1 MTQPEDRPVSRW
13 SRIGGPLVLL
23 LAAASFGVVAV
34 SVLIPSDAERELAS
48 FAPSAEQ
55 PDPSMRIPGID
66 VSPVANHDHAGAA
79 GATNS
84 PVDRRIGPP
93 VGGPH
98 GPGYAACDG
107 VAYPDPILETDA
119 VHAMERGAV
128 WITYDPARIAANTV
142 QALTVTRVTDDDFLL
157 MSPYP
162 GLDSPISLQAWGHRL
177 ALDTPDDPRFEHFI
191 RALSDNPYLAP
202 LPDADCAPGT

>member
-1 MTQPEDRPVSRW
+1 M
-13 SRIGGPLVLL
+13 
-23 LAAASFGVVAV
+23 

-55 PDPSMRIPGID
+55 PDPSARIPGT
-66 VSPVANHDHAGAA
+66 VVTPVADHDHAAA
-79 GATNS
+79 AAPTGS
-84 PVDRRIGPP
+84 PARRPAVPP
-93 VGGPH
+93 IGGPH

-107 VAYPDPILETDA
+107 VAHPDPVPDPDA

-128 WITYDPARIAANTV
+128 WITYDPARTAPNTV
-142 QALTVTRVTDDDFLL
+142 QALAAVRVTDGDFLF

-177 ALDTPDDPRFEHFI
+177 ALDTPDDPRFELFI
-191 RALSDNPYLAP
+191 RALSDNPYTAP
-202 LPDADCAPGT
+202 LPDGGCVPGT

>member
-1 MTQPEDRPVSRW
+1 MSEQPQDRPVGRW

-48 FAPSAEQ
+48 FAPTAEQ
-55 PDPSMRIPGID
+55 PDPSTRIPGI
-66 VSPVANHDHAGAA
+66 VVTPVADHDHAAA
-79 GATNS
+79 ATGS
-84 PVDRRIGPP
+84 TADGRAVPP

-107 VAYPDPILETDA
+107 VAHPDPIPDTDA

-128 WITYDPARIAANTV
+128 WITYDPARTAPNTV
-142 QALTVTRVTDDDFLL
+142 QALTVTRVTDADFLF
-157 MSPYP
+157 MSPFP

-177 ALDTPDDPRFEHFI
+177 TLDTPDDPRFEQFI
-191 RALSDNPYLAP
+191 RALSDNPYTTP
-202 LPDADCAPGT
+202 LPDAGCAPGT